1 MPPTTCDCLEVR
13 AGGQCTIGLFTICER
28 RLAHLV
34 YDLLFGRWSTNH
46 SGPVVLALSPS
57 AVSLSLQHPQIMHGA
72 SDHAFTHSEAT
83 HSIAHRNTHS
93 VVELSHIQ
101 IARSVHSAS
110 SSCLGCKVYEVP
122 YYMAM
127 CFVAPDPEAR
137 QGSSPRRDE
146 LLLFFRPPKRC
157 QACSS
162 EVRPGSS

>member
-1 MPPTTCDCLEVR
+1 MPPSTCDCLEVR

-57 AVSLSLQHPQIMHGA
+57 AMSLSCQHPQIMHGA
-72 SDHAFTHSEAT
+72 SEAT

-110 SSCLGCKVYEVP
+110 SSCLGCKMYEVP

-137 QGSSPRRDE
+137 QGFPSGEAGSSFSSPRRAPPFLPASE
-146 LLLFFRPPKRC
+146 AMPGLFF
-157 QACSS
+157 
-162 EVRPGSS
+162 